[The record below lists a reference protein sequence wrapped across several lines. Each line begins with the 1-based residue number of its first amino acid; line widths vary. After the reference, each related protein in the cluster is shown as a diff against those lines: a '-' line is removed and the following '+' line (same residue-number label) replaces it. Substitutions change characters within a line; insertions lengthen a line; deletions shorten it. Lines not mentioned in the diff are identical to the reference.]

1 MFGEYMLLI
10 DELDTRSYKSNYPKF
25 CFPICWT
32 LFLEVLDLIKNF
44 LTLNTIKIIGQ
55 FEGASRAHH
64 S

>member
-1 MFGEYMLLI
+1 MLSSKL
-10 DELDTRSYKSNYPKF
+10 LDFDKSDIYSISSYNIIY
-25 CFPICWT
+25 
-32 LFLEVLDLIKNF
+32 EVLDFIKNF